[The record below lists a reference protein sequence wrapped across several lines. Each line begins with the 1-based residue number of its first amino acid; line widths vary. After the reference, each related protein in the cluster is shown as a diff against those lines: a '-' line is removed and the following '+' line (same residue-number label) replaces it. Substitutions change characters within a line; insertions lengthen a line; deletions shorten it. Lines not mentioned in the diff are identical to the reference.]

1 MIHAATSAQA
11 NTYCQARHF
20 GITLML
26 SERELCMTWTESFT
40 CNICGKSKKEV
51 DHWWIAWVETVQPS
65 DVEEA
70 KPKFQL
76 LPWSELMGR
85 HPDVIHLCGAG
96 CALKETERW
105 MTATAEASREKAFEK
120 RVGV

>member
-1 MIHAATSAQA
+1 
-11 NTYCQARHF
+11 
-20 GITLML
+20 
-26 SERELCMTWTESFT
+26 MTWTESFT

-65 DVEEA
+65 DVELA

>member
-1 MIHAATSAQA
+1 
-11 NTYCQARHF
+11 
-20 GITLML
+20 
-26 SERELCMTWTESFT
+26 MTWTESFT
-40 CNICGKSKKEV
+40 CNICGKSKKDV

-65 DVEEA
+65 DGEDA
-70 KPKFQL
+70 KPQFQL

-85 HPDVIHLCGAG
+85 HPDVAHLCGAG

-105 MTATAEASREKAFEK
+105 MTSTVEASREKAFEK